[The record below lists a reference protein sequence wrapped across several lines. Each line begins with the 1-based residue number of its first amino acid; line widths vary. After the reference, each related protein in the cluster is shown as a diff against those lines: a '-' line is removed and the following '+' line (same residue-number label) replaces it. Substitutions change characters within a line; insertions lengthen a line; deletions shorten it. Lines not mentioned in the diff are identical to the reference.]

1 MNQLP
6 LPPFNAPSTSPKFP
20 FPTNNTGNT
29 NNEAKPEGTKPS
41 VNETAEVKAALF
53 SSVPKAE
60 VYRRIINIYR
70 FRVEDSYIYHGK
82 EIGWT
87 TDYRGK
93 PPRDEFRSF
102 LYKIQQIGLLPDWFD
117 SEARAEVMKLA
128 TDANGDIYIG
138 HAIDAEDIEAAHQVE
153 GQSMVALM
161 RRAAECVYGG
171 GFEYESDPEVV
182 GAVMAHRIPN
192 LRKKGIARLP
202 RKPGQERRPAYDP
215 SRHAASETTLR
226 MNYYLDDYKNVEDQM
241 SIDEYMTLMD
251 EHKPKSILDLDPSN
265 MTSPGGDP
273 GFLNGFS
280 SYSGTDHGYKSG
292 SGTFH
297 GGDLDG
303 LEWEHNY

>member
-6 LPPFNAPSTSPKFP
+6 LPPFNSPSTSPKSP
-20 FPTNNTGNT
+20 FPTKNTGGT
-29 NNEAKPEGTKPS
+29 NNEARPEGTKAS
-41 VNETAEVKAALF
+41 VNEIVEVKAALF
-53 SSVPKAE
+53 SSAPKAE
-60 VYRRIINIYR
+60 VYRRIINTYR
-70 FRVEDSYIYHGK
+70 FRVEDSYIYSGK

-93 PPRDEFRSF
+93 PPTDEFRSF
-102 LYKIQQIGLLPDWFD
+102 LYKIQKTRLLPDWFD
-117 SEARAEVMKLA
+117 SEARAETMKLA
-128 TDANGDIYIG
+128 KDANGDVYIG

-153 GQSMVALM
+153 GQSMVPLM
-161 RRAAECVYGG
+161 RRAAECIYGG
-171 GFEYESDPEVV
+171 GFEYESDPDVI
-182 GAVMAHRIPN
+182 GAVMAHRIAN

-226 MNYYLDDYKNVEDQM
+226 MNYYMDDYRNVEDEM

-251 EHKPKSILDLDPSN
+251 EHKLKSILDLNPSN
-265 MTSPGGDP
+265 MTSPGRGP
-273 GFLNGFS
+273 GILNGFS